1 MLAIVFGTE
10 RFEQYVY
17 GRRVKVE
24 TDHKPLESILKK
36 SLLSAPKRLQR
47 MMLRLQKF
55 NLDVTYKK
63 GSELYL
69 ADTLSR
75 AFLPERTKQEGS
87 VDDILSVD
95 NYRGDAEK
103 EVESIDM
110 LHYLSVTED
119 TLNLIKQATEEDNRM
134 KTLKTTIRGGW
145 PVTKDMVP
153 EELQEFFPFRDELS
167 LQDGLVFKGERL
179 VIPSGIRHNIMA
191 RLHASHIGIQG
202 CLRRARET
210 VYWPGMKKEI
220 TEYISKCEI
229 CCA

>member
-1 MLAIVFGTE
+1 MPPVLKYFDPHQGLELQCDASEKGLGACLMQGGQPLAYASRSLTATEQQYAQIEKEMLAIVFGTE

-55 NLDVTYKK
+55 DLDVTYKK

-153 EELQEFFPFRDELS
+153 EEL
-167 LQDGLVFKGERL
+167 
-179 VIPSGIRHNIMA
+179 
-191 RLHASHIGIQG
+191 
-202 CLRRARET
+202 
-210 VYWPGMKKEI
+210 
-220 TEYISKCEI
+220 
-229 CCA
+229 